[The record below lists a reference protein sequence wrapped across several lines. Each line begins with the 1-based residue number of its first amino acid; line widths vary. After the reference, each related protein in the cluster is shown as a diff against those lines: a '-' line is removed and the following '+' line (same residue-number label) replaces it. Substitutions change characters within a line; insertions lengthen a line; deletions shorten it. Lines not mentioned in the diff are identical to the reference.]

1 MTNIC
6 VGEATPG
13 HAIMRVIIFALI
25 GVVFHGP
32 HGTGLHTEP
41 SFKRTLLPLTA
52 VKAPVTLEIQ
62 CCLETGLG
70 LVCWASSDHPSSCSP
85 LVKVKIWET
94 PYINKEKL
102 GS

>member
-1 MTNIC
+1 VEVQAVTVGAWVGKGPICQMTNIC

-25 GVVFHGP
+25 GVVFHRP

-41 SFKRTLLPLTA
+41 SFKRTLLPLTV

-62 CCLETGLG
+62 C
-70 LVCWASSDHPSSCSP
+70 
-85 LVKVKIWET
+85 
-94 PYINKEKL
+94 
-102 GS
+102 